1 MTKLIALLLVIS
13 SCFTFSCIDSTA
25 NNENLPETIQ
35 ENTANTANTP
45 NKPNAPNAK
54 PRIQVAL
61 ILDTSSSM
69 DGLID
74 QAKSQLWKM
83 VNELATS
90 KRDGEVPSIELALY
104 EYGKDDIPAD
114 KGHLQTLVPLTN
126 DLDLVSEKLFA
137 LTTNGG
143 QEYCGWAIKDAT
155 EKLEWSEKEEDLK
168 IIIIAGNEGF
178 NQGPVDYKV
187 ACKEAI
193 TNGIVVNTIF
203 CGDCNEGIRLL
214 WQDGADRAEGKYLC
228 INQNNKV
235 AHIATPFDSD
245 LGQLNSKL
253 NDTYIAFGSQGA
265 ISQQRQVTQDANA
278 AQYGSGNVA
287 SRAASKSKKSAYNNK
302 AWDAVDAME
311 EDEAVVE
318 EMEEEYLPA
327 EMKGMNVEERK
338 AYIKEKSEERAAVQK
353 EIQEIAAKRDAF
365 LAEKRRE
372 QAGDTSNT
380 LDQVMLKTI
389 REQAVKKGYKFE
401 K

>member
-1 MTKLIALLLVIS
+1 
-13 SCFTFSCIDSTA
+13 
-25 NNENLPETIQ
+25 
-35 ENTANTANTP
+35 
-45 NKPNAPNAK
+45 
-54 PRIQVAL
+54 
-61 ILDTSSSM
+61 
-69 DGLID
+69 
-74 QAKSQLWKM
+74 M

-90 KRDGEVPSIELALY
+90 KRDGEIPSIELALY
-104 EYGKDDIPAD
+104 EHGKDDLSASD
-114 KGHLQTLVPLTN
+114 GYLQNLVPLTN

-143 QEYCGWAIKDAT
+143 EEFCGWAIQDAT
-155 EKLEWSEKEEDLK
+155 QKLEWSEKEEDLK

-178 NQGPVDYKV
+178 NQGAVGYKV

-193 TNGIVVNTIF
+193 TKGIVVNTIF

-253 NDTYIAFGSQGA
+253 NDTYIAFGAEGEMR
-265 ISQQRQVTQDANA
+265 QQRQVMQDANA
-278 AQYGSGNVA
+278 AQYGAGNVA
-287 SRAASKSKKSAYNNK
+287 SRAASKSKKSAYNNSS
-302 AWDAVDAME
+302 WDAVDAME
-311 EDEAVVE
+311 DDETIVE
-318 EMEEEYLPA
+318 EMEEEYLPD
-327 EMKGMNVEERK
+327 EMKGMSVEERK
-338 AYIKEKSEERAAVQK
+338 AYIKKKADERAAIQK

-365 LAEKRRE
+365 IAEKRKE
-372 QAGDTSNT
+372 EAGNTNNT

-389 REQAVKKGYKFE
+389 REQAVKKGYEFE